1 MRAPPTRRGRL
12 ESGSFVQIGV
22 EAFPPT
28 CLVTATMSRILAAL
42 HAQDDEDDPVNVD
55 FLQPDALAGNKRR
68 WDDQTGPGPSS
79 TPGSGNKRRASGTP
93 REQLNRLPSGLLAS
107 TQSPGECLSIQ

>member
-1 MRAPPTRRGRL
+1 
-12 ESGSFVQIGV
+12 
-22 EAFPPT
+22 
-28 CLVTATMSRILAAL
+28 MSRILAAL